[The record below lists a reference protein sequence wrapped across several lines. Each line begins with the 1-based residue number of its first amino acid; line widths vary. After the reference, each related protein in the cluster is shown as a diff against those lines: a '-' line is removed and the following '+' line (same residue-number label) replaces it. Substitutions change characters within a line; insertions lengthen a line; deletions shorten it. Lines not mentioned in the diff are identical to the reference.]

1 MRRVAKGE
9 RSRDERWVAGVLREE
24 AERHEPD
31 RRRVLARVWSR
42 AEAPPGAAGPGRTA
56 SPAGRRLA
64 GWVAPVAV
72 AAAGVVVVAGVT
84 LLGTRPG
91 GGPTATGPTEP
102 VRAVSDNPTPT
113 LSQAIGTATTAPSG
127 HPTASSPAASLPPPS
142 GSAAP
147 GRAAVRIS
155 IAPAA
160 AGHAVT
166 LPEPG
171 DGDWMVA
178 GSRSDGVTVRSK
190 DGGQRIGGPHLTGN
204 PTPSVV
210 DSPFA
215 VSWSGGMPEQDR
227 TGVRTWLSVR
237 GPAGGPVTGM
247 LVSAPA
253 GAGPGTLVLYAGAT
267 GADGHLR
274 AAVGGAV
281 SEADLPA
288 GSGGLVVTIRF
299 TAPGGPAT
307 LEVDLTS
314 GTGGAVCLAAAA
326 LS

>member
-1 MRRVAKGE
+1 VAKGE
-9 RSRDERWVAGVLREE
+9 RPRDERWVAGVLRQE

-31 RRRVLARVWSR
+31 RRRVLARVWSQ
-42 AEAPPGAAGPGRTA
+42 AEDPAGARGPGRTA
-56 SPAGRRLA
+56 PRAGRRVA

-84 LLGTRPG
+84 LLGARPG
-91 GGPTATGPTEP
+91 AGPATSPTEP
-102 VRAVSDNPTPT
+102 VQAVSDNPTPT

-127 HPTASSPAASLPPPS
+127 HPASSPAVSAPPPS

-147 GRAAVRIS
+147 GRAGVRIS
-155 IAPAA
+155 ISRAA

-166 LPEPG
+166 LPESG
-171 DGDWMVA
+171 DRDWMVA

-204 PTPSVV
+204 PAWSVV

-227 TGVRTWLSVR
+227 SGVRTWLSVR

-253 GAGPGTLVLYAGAT
+253 GAGQGTLVLYAGAT

-288 GSGGLVVTIRF
+288 GSGGAGGLVVTIRF
-299 TAPGGPAT
+299 TVPDGPAT

-326 LS
+326 LG